1 MPAELYPDY
10 CTIEYQLPQT
20 KAVMPPA
27 YMFVLDTCCPEDEL
41 SAARTAITQA
51 LATLPEYA
59 QVWGSGP
66 SSGSKLMCRGL
77 DIETA
82 YAISNH
88 YRFASNVSSFQIATP
103 YGSNDSSFRL
113 WCGSRTC
120 FSDTYANI
128 IFFQLKLAGAIT
140 RLSTSC

>member
-27 YMFVLDTCCPEDEL
+27 YMFVLDTCCAEDEL

-66 SSGSKLMCRGL
+66 RFGSKLMCRGV
-77 DIETA
+77 ETA
-82 YAISNH
+82 YASSSH
-88 YRFASNVSSFQIATP
+88 QRVATNVSGFQIATP
-103 YGSNDSSFRL
+103 YGGNDSSFHL
-113 WCGSRTC
+113 WCGSRIC
-120 FSDTYANI
+120 FQTHMP
-128 IFFQLKLAGAIT
+128 
-140 RLSTSC
+140 TSSSFN